1 MHTGRW
7 PKSVLAHT
15 CTPSEVGSFGQQLSL
30 CSDTRATEQAG
41 GRSAD
46 GGAEQ
51 GMSHPTRVPPHL
63 VMSTVVTLNL
73 TPLSQSTMK
82 RRWQKGQFPM
92 FSPSRPAC
100 QESRKMK
107 I

>member
-1 MHTGRW
+1 M
-7 PKSVLAHT
+7 
-15 CTPSEVGSFGQQLSL
+15 
-30 CSDTRATEQAG
+30 
-41 GRSAD
+41 
-46 GGAEQ
+46 GGAEPGGLTPLLAQ
-51 GMSHPTRVPPHL
+51 GWAVVLPHL

-73 TPLSQSTMK
+73 TPLSHSTMK

-100 QESRKMK
+100 RESRKTR